1 MAVIVRRRQTRK
13 QPQTPRILLD
23 RGVFSFR
30 APNNS
35 LRGLKM
41 AKMTVDQ
48 MIARLTP
55 DRQKAVLDKADKI
68 THARAK
74 ARQQEQAIAKE
85 AAQHLKVQAA

>member
-1 MAVIVRRRQTRK
+1 
-13 QPQTPRILLD
+13 
-23 RGVFSFR
+23 
-30 APNNS
+30 
-35 LRGLKM
+35 M